1 MAFRNGSHFLLFHK
15 ANNVINNFI
24 AVLKIS
30 QLNQDITIFYFSFL
44 NFAFQNKKSFILKTL
59 LYKNTKISYSD
70 SGTGNAI
77 VLLHGFLENK
87 KMWKEYVQ
95 LFSEKK
101 RVITIDLLGHGETD
115 CLGYVHKMEDN
126 ADVVNEVLEHL
137 KIEKAII
144 LGHSM
149 GGYVGLAFA
158 ELYPEKIQKLVLL
171 NSTSKED
178 SEEKKL
184 NRTRA
189 IKAVKQNYV
198 SFVSLAIANLFS
210 ENNRTRL
217 AEEIEKVKIEAL
229 KTPLQGIVA
238 SLEGMKIRKDRE
250 ELVRKNLFPIL
261 LILGKK
267 DPVLNYEESLS
278 QIEDTTAELVSFED
292 GHMSQIENKEALK
305 TILLDFF
312 E

>member
-1 MAFRNGSHFLLFHK
+1 M
-15 ANNVINNFI
+15 
-24 AVLKIS
+24 
-30 QLNQDITIFYFSFL
+30 
-44 NFAFQNKKSFILKTL
+44 KTL

-70 SGTGNAI
+70 FGTGNTI

-87 KMWKEYVQ
+87 KMWKDYVD
-95 LFSEKK
+95 LFSEKY
-101 RVITIDLLGHGETD
+101 RIITIDLLGHGESD
-115 CLGYVHKMEDN
+115 SLGYVHEMEDN
-126 ADVVNEVLEHL
+126 ANAVNEVLEHL

-158 ELYPEKIQKLVLL
+158 ELYPQKIQKLVLL

-178 SEEKKL
+178 SAEKKL

-189 IKAVKQNYV
+189 IKAVKQNYIG
-198 SFVSLAIANLFS
+198 FVSLAIANLFS
-210 ENNRTRL
+210 ENNRIRL
-217 AEEIEKVKIEAL
+217 TNEIEKVKEQAL

-250 ELVRKNLFPIL
+250 WLLHENRFPVL

-278 QIEDTTAELVSFED
+278 QIEDTTAELISFED
-292 GHMSQIENKEALK
+292 GHMSHIENKEELK
-305 TILLDFF
+305 TILSEFF
-312 E
+312 N

>member
-1 MAFRNGSHFLLFHK
+1 MLY
-15 ANNVINNFI
+15 
-24 AVLKIS
+24 KIS
-30 QLNQDITIFYFSFL
+30 ILNHI
-44 NFAFQNKKSFILKTL
+44 

-70 SGTGNAI
+70 TGKGTAI

-87 KMWKEYVQ
+87 KMWTEYAN
-95 LFSEKK
+95 LFSEKY
-101 RVITIDLLGHGETD
+101 RVVTIDLLGHGESES
-115 CLGYVHKMEDN
+115 LGYIHEMEEN
-126 ADVVNEVLEHL
+126 ANAVNQVLEHL
-137 KIEKAII
+137 KIERAII

-158 ELYPEKIQKLVLL
+158 ELHPKKIQKLVLQ

-178 SEEKKL
+178 SAEKKL

-198 SFVSLAIANLFS
+198 TFVSLAIANLFS
-210 ENNRTRL
+210 ENNRERL
-217 AEEIEKVKIEAL
+217 SEEIEKVKTEAL

-250 ELVRKNLFPIL
+250 WLLQENRFPVL

-267 DPVLNYEESLS
+267 DPVLNYQESLS
-278 QIEDTTAELVSFED
+278 QIEDTTVELVSFED
-292 GHMSQIENKEALK
+292 GHMSHIENKEALK

>member
-1 MAFRNGSHFLLFHK
+1 MN
-15 ANNVINNFI
+15 I
-24 AVLKIS
+24 
-30 QLNQDITIFYFSFL
+30 
-44 NFAFQNKKSFILKTL
+44 
-59 LYKNTKISYSD
+59 LYKNTKISYTD
-70 SGTGNAI
+70 SGEGNAI

-87 KMWKEYVQ
+87 KMWKDYVSF
-95 LFSEKK
+95 FSNQY
-101 RVITIDLLGHGETD
+101 RIITIDLLGHGESD
-115 CLGYVHKMEDN
+115 CLGYVHSMEDN
-126 ADVVNEVLEHL
+126 ARAVHEVLEYL
-137 KIEKAII
+137 QIKKTTI

-158 ELYPEKIQKLVLL
+158 ELYPESIQKLILL

-178 SEEKKL
+178 STEKKL

-198 SFVSLAIANLFS
+198 NFVSLAIANLFS

-217 AEEIEKVKIEAL
+217 ADEIEKVKTQAL

-250 ELVRKNLFPIL
+250 TLLRENLFPVL

-267 DPVLNYEESLS
+267 DPVLNYEESIT
-278 QIEDTTAELVSFED
+278 QIENTTAELISFDD
-292 GHMSQIENKEALK
+292 GHMSHIENKEELK
-305 TILLDFF
+305 KVLSEFF
-312 E
+312 KI